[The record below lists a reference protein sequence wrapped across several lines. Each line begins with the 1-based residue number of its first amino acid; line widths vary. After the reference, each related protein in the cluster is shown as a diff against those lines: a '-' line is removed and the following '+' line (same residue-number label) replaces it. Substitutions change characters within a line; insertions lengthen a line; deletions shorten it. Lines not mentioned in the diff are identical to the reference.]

1 LRNVN
6 LLIQPGERIAI
17 VGPTGAGKSTL
28 ASLVPR
34 FYDPSEGRVVIDGR
48 DVRDY
53 TLDSL
58 RDRVSLVFQEP
69 VLFATTVA
77 ENVAYGKPG
86 AAMDEIVQAVTLAGL
101 HPVVASL
108 RDGYDTVIG
117 ERGATLSGGQR
128 QCVAIARAVIKDAPI
143 VILDEPLAGLDS
155 RSVDLV
161 LRALRLLMEGRTVIM
176 ISHHLSCLRDMD
188 RIVVLDDGRVVEE
201 GTYQTLAARAGLF
214 AELVQLHAGQVA

>member
-1 LRNVN
+1 M
-6 LLIQPGERIAI
+6 
-17 VGPTGAGKSTL
+17 
-28 ASLVPR
+28 
-34 FYDPSEGRVVIDGR
+34 IDGR

-53 TLDSL
+53 TLESL

-69 VLFATTVA
+69 VLFATSVA

-86 AAMDEIVQAVTLAGL
+86 ASMDEIVQATTLAGL
-101 HPVVASL
+101 HPVISSL
-108 RDGYDTVIG
+108 RDGYDTMIG

-188 RIVVLDDGRVVEE
+188 RIVVLEDGRVVEQGSYE
-201 GTYQTLAARAGLF
+201 SLARQGGLF
-214 AELVQLHAGQVA
+214 AELVHHHAGQLA